1 MQEPPEGGYYHKRQA
16 RLHDSHNGELPAS
29 PSQLVSLSF
38 TGPQVELPPMPLRLE
53 LVNLY
58 FDYIHDQFHSL
69 FHRPSFMDDVAN
81 DRVAPVVLLAIFA
94 LSAR

>member
-1 MQEPPEGGYYHKRQA
+1 MGVGGGA
-16 RLHDSHNGELPAS
+16 GVVELPLS
-29 PSQLVSLSF
+29 PNQTSSLLF

-53 LVNLY
+53 LATLY

-69 FHRPSFMDDVAN
+69 FHRPSFMDDVAH
-81 DRVAPVVLLAIFA
+81 DRVAPVLLLAIFA